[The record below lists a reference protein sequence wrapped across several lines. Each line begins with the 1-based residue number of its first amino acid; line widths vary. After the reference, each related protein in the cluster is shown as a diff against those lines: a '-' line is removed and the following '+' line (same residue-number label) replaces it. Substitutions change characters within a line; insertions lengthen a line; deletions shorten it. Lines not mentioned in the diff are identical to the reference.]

1 MRDGAHGFSA
11 RTGESEK
18 AVASSKTDTIKVDT
32 MSTAKLPTEHSL
44 HESVIS
50 TEHNSKTPLKI
61 QIQID
66 PNHCSARLRV
76 VVAGKEY
83 FGGPF
88 GIEDLRE
95 ASRVLSQGAR
105 NLTPEADL

>member
-1 MRDGAHGFSA
+1 VSGPAGSL
-11 RTGESEK
+11 TGNNQW
-18 AVASSKTDTIKVDT
+18 SKNDIFKVDT
-32 MSTAKLPTEHSL
+32 MSTTKLSTEHSS
-44 HESVIS
+44 HASVIS
-50 TEHNSKTPLKI
+50 TGYHSKTPLKLEI
-61 QIQID
+61 QMD
-66 PNHCSARLRV
+66 PKHCTARLRV

-95 ASRVLSQGAR
+95 ASRVLSQAAR